1 MEQKYIVQ
9 SGDTLGGIANHFYG
23 DSSKYTL
30 IAEANHIK
38 NPNSIQ
44 VGRELIIPET
54 DARLPA
60 DANSVKNENLIT
72 VEQLREI
79 LPYAKEENIIRF
91 APSLNRELPKFQIN
105 TPLRVAQFIAQIAV
119 ESASLNATSENLNY
133 SASALRRVF
142 GRYFPSDE
150 LAEQYDRQPQKI
162 ANRVYANRMGN
173 GNEASGE
180 GWKYRG
186 RGLIQLTGKANY
198 VACGTGIGKS
208 LETNPDSVSSDAD
221 IAVQTCCWYWNSR
234 KLNQYADQ
242 DDIKKITKLING
254 GYHGSDQRQ
263 AFLDKAKQVLMPN
276 PVSNLS

>member
-1 MEQKYIVQ
+1 MKQKYIVK

-23 DSSKYTL
+23 DASKYTL

-38 NPNSIQ
+38 NPNIIQ
-44 VGRELIIPET
+44 VGWELIIPEIG
-54 DARLPA
+54 ARLHT
-60 DANSVKNENLIT
+60 DVNSVKNETLIT

-91 APSLNRELPKFQIN
+91 APSLNRELPKFQII
-105 TPLRVAQFIAQIAV
+105 TPLRVAHFIAQIAV

-142 GRYFPSDE
+142 GKYFPSDE
-150 LAEQYDRQPQKI
+150 LAEQYARQPEKI

-173 GNEASGE
+173 GDETSGE

-198 VACGTGIGKS
+198 IACGKGIGKS
-208 LETNPDSVSSDAD
+208 LDTNPDSVSSDAD
-221 IAVQTCCWYWNSR
+221 IAVQSCCWYWNSR

-242 DDIKKITKLING
+242 DDIKRITKLING
-254 GYHGSDQRQ
+254 GYHGLDQRQ
-263 AFLDKAKQVLMPN
+263 TFLDKAKQVLMPN